1 MRINS
6 KQRAEI
12 ERILSNWNKYLDS
25 LPPASDDLK
34 LHKWLGMNTSLVK
47 KDDFSNNL
55 RSFANELRARLNA
68 SPEVGSLLWTS
79 QRQN

>member
-55 RSFANELRARLNA
+55 RSFANELRARRNA
-68 SPEVGSLLWTS
+68 APA
-79 QRQN
+79 

>member
-1 MRINS
+1 MQINS

-12 ERILSNWNKYLDS
+12 ERILSNWKRYLDS

-47 KDDFSNNL
+47 KDTFTNNL
-55 RSFANELRARLNA
+55 RFVADELRTRLDA
-68 SPEVGSLLWTS
+68 GIIKLGKIRV
-79 QRQN
+79 

>member
-55 RSFANELRARLNA
+55 RSFSNELRARLNA
-68 SPEVGSLLWTS
+68 SPA
-79 QRQN
+79 

>member
-12 ERILSNWNKYLDS
+12 ERILYNWNKYLDS

-55 RSFANELRARLNA
+55 RSFANELRKRLDA
-68 SPEVGSLLWTS
+68 AIF
-79 QRQN
+79 

>member
-1 MRINS
+1 MQINS
-6 KQRAEI
+6 KQRAEM
-12 ERILSNWNKYLDS
+12 ERILSNWNTYLDS

-55 RSFANELRARLNA
+55 RSFANELRERLDA
-68 SPEVGSLLWTS
+68 AHF
-79 QRQN
+79 

>member
-1 MRINS
+1 MQINS

-12 ERILSNWNKYLDS
+12 ERILSNWKKYLDS

-47 KDDFSNNL
+47 KDTFSNNL
-55 RSFANELRARLNA
+55 RFFADELRTRLDA
-68 SPEVGSLLWTS
+68 TAL
-79 QRQN
+79 

>member
-47 KDDFSNNL
+47 KDDFRNNL
-55 RSFANELRARLNA
+55 RSFANELRDRLNA
-68 SPEVGSLLWTS
+68 APA
-79 QRQN
+79 

>member
-55 RSFANELRARLNA
+55 RSFANELRERLDA
-68 SPEVGSLLWTS
+68 API
-79 QRQN
+79 

>member
-1 MRINS
+1 MQINS

-12 ERILSNWNKYLDS
+12 ERILSNWKRYLDS

-47 KDDFSNNL
+47 KDTFSNNL
-55 RSFANELRARLNA
+55 RFVADELRTCLDATAL
-68 SPEVGSLLWTS
+68 
-79 QRQN
+79 

>member
-12 ERILSNWNKYLDS
+12 ERILSNWNTYLDS

-47 KDDFSNNL
+47 KEEKSKNL
-55 RSFANELRARLNA
+55 RSYANELRTSLNA
-68 SPEVGSLLWTS
+68 
-79 QRQN
+79 

>member
-6 KQRAEI
+6 KQRVEI
-12 ERILSNWNKYLDS
+12 ERILSGWNNYLDS
-25 LPPASDDLK
+25 LPPASDELK

-55 RSFANELRARLNA
+55 RSFASELRKRLDA
-68 SPEVGSLLWTS
+68 AIF
-79 QRQN
+79 